1 MFAYL
6 NGVFPGS
13 FVGIGTFCGSNLSLD
28 HESGCIAMC
37 KNPTVLEH
45 ASFHAAQY
53 PSYQLDRDMPGGK
66 RHLVLVGNV
75 LAPKLALLVE
85 PVPQEPLVCSQKASN
100 AWHFEHLRL
109 SMNSAMS

>member
-66 RHLVLVGNV
+66 CTSS
-75 LAPKLALLVE
+75 LLGMYWPQSLHSLSSQFHRNRLCVVKR
-85 PVPQEPLVCSQKASN
+85 PVMRGILNIFVSP
-100 AWHFEHLRL
+100 
-109 SMNSAMS
+109 

>member
-66 RHLVLVGNV
+66 CRFQPHSRSLRSLRKCHETVGG
-75 LAPKLALLVE
+75 PR
-85 PVPQEPLVCSQKASN
+85 PSN
-100 AWHFEHLRL
+100 G
-109 SMNSAMS
+109 